1 VALCFL
7 LFLNADGSSALHGVR
22 PMPRIPEETLQQ
34 VLAATDIVDLVGRS
48 VKLRRAGTNWVGLCP
63 FHNEKS
69 PSFNVRPS
77 TNSYHCFGCGAGGNA
92 FRFVMEHD
100 GLTFM
105 EAVKRLADSAGIRI
119 EEEVWDAN
127 AEAIAKQRSGLI
139 RVHQEISAWYHQL
152 LMKHPMA
159 DAARQYLKN
168 RGITAEVA
176 KNWQLGYAP
185 PNTPPLRE
193 WAMKN
198 KVGSA
203 LLIDAGILATSE
215 ERGDAYPRFR
225 HRLMFPIRNDNGEV
239 IAFSGRVLE
248 ADAKAAKYLNSPET
262 LLFNKSKVLFGFDK
276 SKRAISKAGQAI
288 VCEGQI
294 DTLMVYEAGFQ
305 NVVAGQGT
313 AFTEYHAKALKRQAD
328 EIVLCYDSDNAGYK
342 AAERAFQALAPYGLI
357 VKVATLPK
365 GEDPD
370 SYIRKN
376 GVVAFGDLVKSAKD
390 FVDYQL
396 ASVGSRRDLTEM
408 RERIKFAEEMAEN
421 VKLFDTPMAKETTIQ
436 RVARSLGIS
445 EEIMRKVVTKAE
457 KNTGRTRKEMP
468 NERPGEKLLAA
479 QDPTALLLC
488 RLAIAEA
495 EVLLWLR
502 ENGDQNI
509 LHDLSG
515 TDLLARIWLD
525 DYDPAVPDAF
535 NSFLITL
542 DRDEEAAFNQVL
554 HMPPPPGNLAD
565 AQHALQILS
574 ITRLQQQKQRLQ
586 TQLKQPNLDP
596 QEASDLQRE
605 IMDLHKEL
613 MEAQKSVGPSKSA

>member
-1 VALCFL
+1 
-7 LFLNADGSSALHGVR
+7 
-22 PMPRIPEETLQQ
+22 MPRIPEETLQQ

-613 MEAQKSVGPSKSA
+613 MEAQKSVGPGKSP

>member
-1 VALCFL
+1 
-7 LFLNADGSSALHGVR
+7 
-22 PMPRIPEETLQQ
+22 MPRIPEETLQQ

-92 FRFVMEHD
+92 FRFIMEHD

-127 AEAIAKQRSGLI
+127 AEAIAKQRSALI

-185 PNTPPLRE
+185 PNTPPLLE

-198 KVGSA
+198 KVGSG
-203 LLIDAGILATSE
+203 LLIEAGILATSE

-294 DTLMVYEAGFQ
+294 DTLMVFEAGFQ

-342 AAERAFQALAPYGLI
+342 AAERAFQALAPFGLI

-376 GVVAFGDLVKSAKD
+376 GVEAFGELVKSAKD

-445 EEIMRKVVTKAE
+445 EEIMRKLVAKAE
-457 KNTGRTRKEMP
+457 KNTGRAKKKEAP

-479 QDPTALLLC
+479 HDPTALLLC
-488 RLAIAEA
+488 RLAIAEP

-565 AQHALQILS
+565 AQHAVQILS

-596 QEASDLQRE
+596 QEAADLQRE

-613 MEAQKSVGPSKSA
+613 TEAQKGVVPGKGV

>member
-1 VALCFL
+1 
-7 LFLNADGSSALHGVR
+7 
-22 PMPRIPEETLQQ
+22 MPRIPEETLQQ

-92 FRFVMEHD
+92 FRFIMEHD

-105 EAVKRLADSAGIRI
+105 EAVKRLAEGAGIRI
-119 EEEVWDAN
+119 EEEVWDEN
-127 AEAIAKQRSGLI
+127 AEAIAKQRSAMI
-139 RVHQEISAWYHQL
+139 RVHKDISAWYHQL

-159 DAARQYLKN
+159 DAARQYLKS

-185 PNTPPLRE
+185 PNTQPLRE
-193 WAMKN
+193 WAIKN
-198 KVGSA
+198 KIGSA
-203 LLIDAGILATSE
+203 LLIEAGILATSE
-215 ERGDAYPRFR
+215 ERGDSYPRFR

-239 IAFSGRVLE
+239 IAFSGRVLD

-276 SKRAISKAGQAI
+276 SKRGINKSGQAI

-313 AFTEYHAKALKRQAD
+313 AFTEFHAKALKRQAD
-328 EIVLCYDSDNAGYK
+328 EVVLCYDSDNAGYK
-342 AAERAFQALAPYGLI
+342 AAERAFQALAPFGLI
-357 VKVATLPK
+357 VKVAMLPK

-376 GVVAFGDLVKSAKD
+376 GVEAFGQLIKEAKD

-445 EEIMRKVVTKAE
+445 EEIMRKLVTKAA
-457 KNTGRTRKEMP
+457 KGTSNRAKKEAV
-468 NERPGEKLLAA
+468 NERPGEKLLAS

-488 RLAIAEA
+488 RIAIAEP
-495 EVLLWLR
+495 EILLWLR
-502 ENGDQNI
+502 EHGDQNI

-515 TDLLARIWLD
+515 TDLLSRIWLD
-525 DYDPAVPDAF
+525 DYDPSNADAF
-535 NSFLITL
+535 NSFLLTL
-542 DRDEEAAFNQVL
+542 DRDEEAALTQVL
-554 HMPPPPGNLAD
+554 HMPPAPGKLSD

-574 ITRLQQQKQRLQ
+574 ITRLQQQKLRLQ

-596 QEASDLQRE
+596 QEASDIQRE

-613 MEAQKSVGPSKSA
+613 TEAQRSVAEASKA

>member
-1 VALCFL
+1 
-7 LFLNADGSSALHGVR
+7 
-22 PMPRIPEETLQQ
+22 MPRIPEETLQQ